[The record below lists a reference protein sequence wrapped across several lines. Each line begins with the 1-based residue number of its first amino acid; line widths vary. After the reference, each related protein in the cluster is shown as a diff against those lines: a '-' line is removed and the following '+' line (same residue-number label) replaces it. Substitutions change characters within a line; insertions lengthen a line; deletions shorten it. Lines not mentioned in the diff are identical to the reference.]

1 MSFDSAS
8 NWTLRPLGECIDL
21 IIDHRGKTPRKLGS
35 DWVDSGVPTI
45 SAKNVSGGK
54 LVAKESIRFVSHD
67 IYKKWM
73 KEDVRK
79 GDCLL
84 VSEGATLGECL
95 YWDEDYPVVLGQRIF
110 CIRANPEI
118 LNPRYLYAYMT
129 SEAFQQE
136 IRSRATGS
144 SVPGLR
150 QTEVLKLMVLAPP
163 LDEQA
168 IIGDTLFSVNEKI
181 KSNTK
186 TNQTLEQIAQ
196 AIFKSWFVDFEPAK
210 AKIAALE
217 AGGSEEGALFAA
229 MQAISDKGEEELTR
243 LHAEQPEQYA
253 ELRATAELFPSA
265 MQDSELG
272 EIPDGWTVGTL
283 ADVANLNQQSWTKRT
298 IPSEIRYVDLANTKN
313 GVIESTTT
321 YLSDDTPSRAR
332 RILSNGDT
340 IVGTVRPGNRSFAFI
355 KRPQKTLTGS
365 TGFAV
370 LSPKQAELAEFV
382 YITATS
388 DATINH
394 LAHLADGGAY
404 PAVRPEVVIN
414 LPCIVPN
421 ERLIAYF
428 HKTVRSFFD
437 QAAVHKLESSTLSV
451 LRDMLLP
458 KLLSGELSVL
468 ATDDQLAGPANV

>member
-35 DWVDSGVPTI
+35 NWVDSGVPTI

-168 IIGDTLFSVNEKI
+168 IIGNTLFSVNEKI

-186 TNQTLEQIAQ
+186 TNRTLEQMAQ
-196 AIFKSWFVDFEPAK
+196 AIFKSWFVDFEPVK

-217 AGGSEEGALFAA
+217 AGGSEEDALLAA
-229 MQAISDKGEEELTR
+229 MQAISGKGEAELTR
-243 LHAEQPEQYA
+243 LQAEQPEQYA
-253 ELRATAELFPSA
+253 ELRATAELFPST
-265 MQDSELG
+265 MRDSELG
-272 EIPDGWTVGTL
+272 EIPEGWEPAPLSELFELHRGFDLPQKSREEGPYEVYAAGGLHGTHS
-283 ADVANLNQQSWTKRT
+283 QYKMEPPGIITGRS
-298 IPSEIRYVDLANTKN
+298 
-313 GVIESTTT
+313 GVIGNV
-321 YLSDDTPSRAR
+321 YLSLKKYWPLNTT
-332 RILSNGDT
+332 LY
-340 IVGTVRPGNRSFAFI
+340 VRQFRSCGPYYAYHLL
-355 KRPQKTLTGS
+355 KTLDLKTLNSGSAVPSLNRNFVHSISVINPGS
-365 TGFAV
+365 TV
-370 LSPKQAELAEFV
+370 LNKFESLSSSLFEQVVQNIDQNEL
-382 YITATS
+382 
-388 DATINH
+388 
-394 LAHLADGGAY
+394 L
-404 PAVRPEVVIN
+404 
-414 LPCIVPN
+414 
-421 ERLIAYF
+421 
-428 HKTVRSFFD
+428 
-437 QAAVHKLESSTLSV
+437 STL
-451 LRDMLLP
+451 RDTLLP
-458 KLLSGELSVL
+458 KLLSGELSVST
-468 ATDDQLAGPANV
+468 AEDQLAEAAEPANV